1 LDDSFLPFGLL
12 SVPDPTLQSD
22 VALDP
27 SWICSLLLVILFG
40 LVLIGHCVLRMLPTN
55 SAEPDAPKRTR
66 KCKPQ
71 IVRGRQSIIR
81 SHCLLTVLTLRVG
94 HAMFQAA
101 SQADRARAERR
112 SGTQLFADRV
122 LRPQTRGRRD
132 VLLQDFDTWTQ
143 AHLLCRQAL
152 YGVYSETI
160 NAVTSKRGTL
170 RRILGLAWD
179 LAFSWVVFG
188 WQLGEVQNERTLSC
202 LKTELLGSISSFL
215 RFTTPKT
222 RGRAARHQS
231 ARVDQSDVVEFLSV
245 IFAGY
250 QPDQLL
256 WPMSSSTLRKRLNL
270 LQTALGMPTA
280 RSHDSCPYDLGSFRP
295 GGATDMLQ
303 QFEDS
308 ELVRRRGRWV
318 SHKVLEIYLQEVST
332 ATFHTRLSA
341 ESRSKVQ
348 RLSSSFTDIRLHSVS
363 TSFGTTYLQSRGAIC
378 GAHRLGMVRLED
390 MELWHFAMIATK
402 TSVAREYPTFGE

>member
-1 LDDSFLPFGLL
+1 
-12 SVPDPTLQSD
+12 
-22 VALDP
+22 
-27 SWICSLLLVILFG
+27 
-40 LVLIGHCVLRMLPTN
+40 M
-55 SAEPDAPKRTR
+55 
-66 KCKPQ
+66 
-71 IVRGRQSIIR
+71 
-81 SHCLLTVLTLRVG
+81 
-94 HAMFQAA
+94 
-101 SQADRARAERR
+101 
-112 SGTQLFADRV
+112 
-122 LRPQTRGRRD
+122 
-132 VLLQDFDTWTQ
+132 
-143 AHLLCRQAL
+143 
-152 YGVYSETI
+152 
-160 NAVTSKRGTL
+160 
-170 RRILGLAWD
+170 
-179 LAFSWVVFG
+179 
-188 WQLGEVQNERTLSC
+188 QNERTLSC

-295 GGATDMLQ
+295 GGATGMLQ
-303 QFEDS
+303 QFEDF

-348 RLSSSFTDIRLHSVS
+348 RLSTSDCSVS
-363 TSFGTTYLQSRGAIC
+363 TSFGTTYLQSRGGIC
-378 GAHRLGMVRLED
+378 GAHMLGMIRLQD
-390 MELWHFAMIATK
+390 LELLAFCLQ
-402 TSVAREYPTFGE
+402 PNGE